1 MSDERDDLFEE
12 ESYEAIF
19 RSLREKY
26 NLDNKR
32 PESKQKDFYNPDE
45 DTELQDFFDEK
56 AKKNEEKANEY
67 IYDEFDVSEKDE
79 KDAQGNSF
87 LQETPQ
93 SAKTGEQKVNEAE
106 ESGTVISRNFSADN
120 FEQEKNNLESSGL
133 QKPEDYEWD
142 ENTRLNFDV
151 NTNKHGERIPLS
163 FEDVSSNTVGME
175 EEEKDDSLVD
185 SARENQSMT
194 ADETP
199 DDNNAQESAIEDGS
213 ENGSSDED
221 GNTGAIF
228 QEVKEEIAEENG
240 QDTFEE
246 SSFSIGNVDEES
258 ENDDI
263 ESTPEGFYSDDTSMK
278 HVTYESINWDDFPT
292 KKDMKRERKR
302 LKKEKKKQKRRKII
316 PQKGDSVSEII
327 RKVILMI
334 SILAIIGSSGGLVN
348 DLVIQPYLAKRLYDS
363 INNSLVDKST
373 NKVVGEFDDLS
384 NDDKALTTK
393 ELLAKNKEYI
403 GWLTVK
409 GAQVSLPV
417 VKTNDNYSYLHK
429 GFDGNYLNAGT
440 LFVDMRNKSLDDR
453 NIVIYGHNM
462 DNGTMFGLLRK
473 YKQGDGAI
481 YRQYPEIMFHT
492 IDGKKKYEIYAA
504 YLVDGAGTTDSDFIS
519 KTVATDMSDETFMDY
534 METIKQKAYYQ
545 TNVTVKSSDK
555 IITLITCDRNKLKTG
570 RLAVVG
576 RLVEK

>member
-56 AKKNEEKANEY
+56 AKQSEEKANEY
-67 IYDEFDVSEKDE
+67 IYDEFDVSEQDE
-79 KDAQGNSF
+79 KDAQGNYYS
-87 LQETPQ
+87 QESSE
-93 SAKTGEQKVNEAE
+93 SADAGEHKENEAE
-106 ESGTVISRNFSADN
+106 ESGIIVSRNFSADN
-120 FEQEKNNLESSGL
+120 FEQKKNSLESSNT

-142 ENTRLNFDV
+142 EKTRLNFNL
-151 NTNKHGERIPLS
+151 NTNKQGERIPSS
-163 FEDVSSNTVGME
+163 FEDISSNTVGME
-175 EEEKDDSLVD
+175 EEEKDESLVD
-185 SARENQSMT
+185 SAEQNQSMIE
-194 ADETP
+194 DETL
-199 DDNNAQESAIEDGS
+199 DENNAQESEIEDGS
-213 ENGSSDED
+213 EHESIDED
-221 GNTGAIF
+221 EKAELVF
-228 QEVKEEIAEENG
+228 QEAKEEIAEENG
-240 QDTFEE
+240 QDAFEE
-246 SSFSIGNVDEES
+246 LSFSIGNVDEES
-258 ENDDI
+258 ENDNV

-278 HVTYESINWDDFPT
+278 HVTYESINWEDFPT
-292 KKDMKRERKR
+292 KRDMKREQKR

-334 SILAIIGSSGGLVN
+334 SILAIIGSSGWLVN

-384 NDDKALTTK
+384 NDDKAFTTK

-409 GAQVSLPV
+409 GAQISLPV

-492 IDGKKKYEIYAA
+492 INGTKKYEIYAA

-519 KTVATDMSDETFMDY
+519 KTVATNMSNETFMNY
-534 METIKQKAYYQ
+534 METIKQKAYYK

-576 RLVEK
+576 RLVEE